1 MENCLFCKFAS
12 GELATTKLYEDDT
25 MFIIRDIAPQAKNHF
40 LCISKV
46 HFKFIEPKY
55 AEIVG
60 KMLAKISELKEL
72 LELENGYRIVINQ
85 GDDPGQT
92 VPHRHRHILSGQK
105 MEWHPA

>member
-12 GELATTKLYEDDT
+12 GELTTTKLYEDET

-55 AEIVG
+55 GEIVG
-60 KMLAKISELKEL
+60 KMLAKISELK
-72 LELENGYRIVINQ
+72 
-85 GDDPGQT
+85 
-92 VPHRHRHILSGQK
+92 
-105 MEWHPA
+105 